1 MENLENQSACCLGW
15 ICDLSMLLA
24 AVRNT
29 VFDAKGKITEVE
41 MSVVTN
47 VLVYVLSLKG
57 RLFTYWKIIWKN
69 PFPSATI
76 FFFVS
81 GNFMTDLLPF

>member
-1 MENLENQSACCLGW
+1 
-15 ICDLSMLLA
+15 MLLA

-57 RLFTYWKIIWKN
+57 RLFTY
-69 PFPSATI
+69 
-76 FFFVS
+76 
-81 GNFMTDLLPF
+81 